1 MEAVRIC
8 GRSCQLHLL
17 CRAKSSKLR
26 VRYACI
32 LGFVG
37 GLLLTYIVAFPP
49 SANSNVASQA
59 SLIILLSQHFDLAIG
74 IPCIL
79 MGLNMSGPTGD
90 FLTCL
95 GIRISSGTFFFVVKI
110 WRRSMTSKTS
120 IGQATP

>member
-8 GRSCQLHLL
+8 SRSCQLHLL

-37 GLLLTYIVAFPP
+37 CLLLTYIVANSPP
-49 SANSNVASQA
+49 ANSNVASQA

-74 IPCIL
+74 ISCIL
-79 MGLNMSGPTGD
+79 MGLKMSGPTGG
-90 FLTCL
+90 FLISL
-95 GIRISSGTFFFVVKI
+95 GVRIGSGAFLFGG
-110 WRRSMTSKTS
+110 SKS
-120 IGQATP
+120 GEIEAQN